1 MKVHITLTA
10 AKAGGKT
17 HLAKALEEF
26 LTYHY
31 KAAATLEV
39 TIIEQHPLGPG
50 VPEPVHGHSF
60 VVRPVF
66 PSQQEILSSRQ
77 RLPDDI

>member
-10 AKAGGKT
+10 ARGGGKT
-17 HLAKALEEF
+17 HLAKALKHF
-26 LTYHY
+26 LLHNY
-31 KAAATLEV
+31 KTATTLEV
-39 TIIEQHPLGPG
+39 AIIEQHPLGPG